1 MEKHGDLY
9 KCRAKGC
16 EMLPSFTYWLALLQH
31 EQEVHY
37 LHRGRK
43 QLNCPYPNCK
53 RFSPHDNLNE
63 HLRRVHMSGESDQE
77 SQSEMN
83 FEDAKHSL
91 TASPDSPPLLSSPK
105 DVDLV
110 YPESQ
115 RNFRHHFP
123 PSHK

>member
-1 MEKHGDLY
+1 
-9 KCRAKGC
+9 
-16 EMLPSFTYWLALLQH
+16 
-31 EQEVHY
+31 
-37 LHRGRK
+37 
-43 QLNCPYPNCK
+43 
-53 RFSPHDNLNE
+53 
-63 HLRRVHMSGESDQE
+63 MSGESDQE